1 MVCHPPNPEPATP
14 TPDRMKWNKKRG
26 RVKPNRK
33 KPVTTTNTQKSSGH
47 LWRLKVDG
55 MGKNTKSEVVIM
67 KWNVPEHTTIKKTK
81 NGKKTNTQREPG
93 TTGDV
98 VTCANRLMQM
108 LERFE
113 TTGRTFTKDDA
124 RLLQAWLLA
133 TANIVEHVGHSKKTA
148 FRLNQG
154 KGRAGTTCDKLKAHF
169 DALADVAKWA

>member
-1 MVCHPPNPEPATP
+1 M
-14 TPDRMKWNKKRG
+14 
-26 RVKPNRK
+26 
-33 KPVTTTNTQKSSGH
+33 QKSSGH
-47 LWRLKVDG
+47 LWRLKMDG

-93 TTGDV
+93 TSGDV
-98 VTCANRLMQM
+98 ITCANRILQM
-108 LERFE
+108 LDRFE

-154 KGRAGTTCDKLKAHF
+154 PDRAGNRVELLKAQF
-169 DALADVAKWA
+169 VALSDRAKWD